1 MSAPLPATPTAHPQ
15 PQEHY
20 WVWVLCLLGL
30 DYFSTLA
37 YQPSIAFEATGRLAP
52 LATIVVVAATLF
64 GALPVYWYLAGR
76 SPRGQGSLA
85 LIERLIHGWRGKTL
99 ILVLLGFAAADFA
112 MLRSISLADAS
123 MHILRNNDPGWQQG
137 WHAAVDWIRS
147 QGSCLFGDEA
157 AAYCTEQ
164 LIMTILIGAV
174 SFAFWFLL
182 RRGFNSNV
190 LRIAVPLIAIYMA
203 LNAAIL
209 AGGIG
214 ILIDRP
220 GLFQMWLDEV
230 RSGDWSFPTR
240 FEPHFGLT
248 GAAAAAIVFLP
259 RLALG
264 LSGFEMSLIV
274 MPQVRGKKG
283 EDPNDPKYRI
293 RNTRKVLFCAA
304 LIMSVFLLASAFVTA
319 ILIPPQAYE
328 GDGPAIHRAI
338 AYLAH
343 GSPLASDEPGL
354 MVLPWC
360 GPAFGAVYDLVTV
373 LVLAMAGASVMTALA
388 SLLPKFM
395 LRFGMDFRWSQRWGL
410 LLIVFAGINLF
421 TTVFYHASV
430 EDQRNAYAVGVLALI
445 GAACWTAALDRRRRT
460 DRSGFWFGLG
470 TLWYRIVFV
479 GFFAIF
485 VVVALRAWSG
495 VAIASAFIGCILAL
509 SVFSRALRAD
519 ELRTVGF
526 RFKDETSKF
535 LWDSLR
541 LADFPVLIPHRP
553 GPHSRQE
560 KEIAVRREHQLSPEA
575 DVVFLEVNLGD
586 PSDFYQNLEVA
597 VTQEDRRF
605 IITLNGCVSI
615 AHAVAS
621 AALEMSRSSI
631 PPGVHFGWPEHDLL
645 SASWG
650 YLAFGEG
657 NIPWKVRELIHNA
670 EPDPAKRPRVIV
682 G

>member
-1 MSAPLPATPTAHPQ
+1 MSAPLPATPTAKPQ
-15 PQEHY
+15 TEEHY

-37 YQPSIAFEATGRLAP
+37 YQPSLAFEATGRLAP
-52 LATIVVVAATLF
+52 LATIGVVAATLF

-85 LIERLIHGWRGKTL
+85 LIERLVHGWRGKTL

-112 MLRSISLADAS
+112 MLRSISLADAA
-123 MHILRNNDPGWQQG
+123 MHILRNDDPGWQQS
-137 WHAAVDWIRS
+137 WHAGVQWIQLQARM
-147 QGSCLFGDEA
+147 LFGEEA
-157 AAYCTEQ
+157 GAHCTEQ
-164 LIMTILIGAV
+164 LLMTVLIGAV

-190 LRIAVPLIAIYMA
+190 LRIAVPLIAVYMV
-203 LNAAIL
+203 LNAMIL
-209 AGGIG
+209 AGGVR

-220 GLFQMWLDEV
+220 GLFEMWLDEV
-230 RSGDWSFPTR
+230 RSGDWKFPTR

-248 GAAAAAIVFLP
+248 GAAAAAVVFLP

-293 RNTRKVLFCAA
+293 RNTRKVLFFAA
-304 LIMSVFLLASAFVTA
+304 VIMSIFLLASAFVTA
-319 ILIPPQAYE
+319 ILIPASAYE
-328 GDGPAIHRAI
+328 DDGPAIHRAI

-343 GSPLASDEPGL
+343 GSPLSSDEPGL

-360 GPAFGAVYDLVTV
+360 GATFGGIYDLATV

-395 LRFGMDFRWSQRWGL
+395 LRFGMDFRWSQKWGL
-410 LLIVFAGINLF
+410 LLIIFAGINLF
-421 TTVFYHASV
+421 TTVYYHASV

-445 GAACWTAALDRRRRT
+445 AAACWTAALDRRRRV

-470 TLWYRIVFV
+470 TIWYRLVFV
-479 GFFAIF
+479 GFLAIF
-485 VVVALRAWSG
+485 AVVAVKGWSG
-495 VAIASAFIGCILAL
+495 LAIASVFIGCILAL
-509 SVFSRALRAD
+509 SVVSRAMRAD

-526 RFKDETSKF
+526 RFKDQTSKF

-553 GPHSRQE
+553 GPHARE
-560 KEIAVRREHQLSPEA
+560 DKEAAVRREHQLSPEA
-575 DVVFLEVNLGD
+575 DIVFLEVNLGD
-586 PSDFYQNLEVA
+586 PSDFYQHLEVE
-597 VTQEDRRF
+597 VTQQDRRF
-605 IITLNGCVSI
+605 IITLHGCVSI
-615 AHAVAS
+615 AHAIAS
-621 AALEMSRSSI
+621 AAMEMSRSSV

-657 NIPWKVRELIHNA
+657 NIPWKVRELIHRA
-670 EPDPAKRPRVIV
+670 EPDPSKRPRVIV